1 MGGAVTA
8 AYNIRPTGA
17 IREHKMKKS
26 SRRSAALI
34 AQAAILFFSLASQ
47 SSFAIETQAFSAE
60 VERGMQL
67 WHVPGMAVAVVD
79 SDEVIFQ
86 KGFGE
91 TAIDDGKAVDEH
103 TLFAIASTT
112 KAMVV
117 AGILML
123 ADEEKLQLDDL
134 VIKHI
139 PELHFAD
146 SSLTQQIRIRDLL
159 AHRTGLPST
168 DLWVFMQM
176 MPLDE
181 QIRRLRTVES
191 AASVRTRLIYQNT
204 MFELA
209 GLIIERVSGKRWDR
223 FLTERLWQPIGMNE
237 TFGARGQI
245 TADKSHVM
253 PHYFVDD
260 QLRLAEWDLEKDH
273 ADAAGSVWSSIHDMS
288 LWAQFLLRGAVTD
301 DGRQLVTEEGVAQMF
316 EPQQLA
322 TPDDFYPTVE
332 LTKPNWRSY
341 GLGWFQQDF
350 QGRKIEFHTGSLS
363 GLIAIIGLDRAAGK
377 ALIVLGNRDHAEM
390 RHALLWHVMDD
401 GVSSEKRDWN
411 QDIYDLYETARE
423 ESHAEQDKLRKSRI
437 RGTKPGLSLDEYAG
451 TFNSDIVG
459 EFKVRKE
466 KRKLILES
474 ANISFELSHWHLD
487 VFEIKK
493 AEWDFQAFATFGIG
507 PDGVVDKLH
516 VFGMDLTRVPDE
528 TAEGD

>member
-1 MGGAVTA
+1 
-8 AYNIRPTGA
+8 
-17 IREHKMKKS
+17 MKKS
-26 SRRSAALI
+26 SRCNAALI
-34 AQAAILFFSLASQ
+34 AQTIILASVLASQ
-47 SSFAIETQAFSAE
+47 SSFAVEEQALSAE

-79 SDEVIFQ
+79 RDDVKFQ

-91 TAIDDGKAVDEH
+91 TAIDDGNAVDEH

-117 AGILML
+117 AGLLML
-123 ADEEKLQLDDL
+123 ADDGELELDDL

-146 SSLTQQIRIRDLL
+146 PSLTQQIRIRDLL

-168 DLWVFMQM
+168 DLWVFVQI

-181 QIRRLRTVES
+181 QIRRLRTVDA

-223 FLTERLWQPIGMNE
+223 FLAERLWQPIGMNE

-245 TADKSHVM
+245 TPDKSHVM
-253 PHYFVDD
+253 PYYFVDGK
-260 QLRLAEWDLEKDH
+260 LRLADWDLDNDH

-288 LWAQFLLRGAVTD
+288 LWAQFLLRGAVTE
-301 DGRQLVTEEGVAQMF
+301 DGRQLMTDESLAQMF

-350 QGRKIEFHTGSLS
+350 QGRKIDFHTGSLS
-363 GLIAIIGLDRAAGK
+363 GLIAIIGLDRAEGK
-377 ALIVLGNRDHAEM
+377 AMIVLGNRDHAEM
-390 RHALLWHVMDD
+390 RHALLWHVMDAGD
-401 GVSSEKRDWN
+401 SAEKRDWN
-411 QDIYDLYETARE
+411 QDIFDLYESARE
-423 ESHAEQDKLRKSRI
+423 ESRAEQDELRKSRM
-437 RGTKPGLSLDEYAG
+437 RGTKPSLSLDNYAG
-451 TFNSDIVG
+451 TFNNDSVG
-459 EFKVRKE
+459 DFSIRRDG
-466 KRKLILES
+466 RKLILES
-474 ANISFELSHWHLD
+474 VNISFELAHWHLD
-487 VFEIKK
+487 MFEIERE
-493 AEWDFQAFATFGIG
+493 EWDFQAFVSFGIG
-507 PDGVVDKLH
+507 ADGVVDRLN
-516 VFGMDLTRVPDE
+516 VFGMDFTRVPDE
-528 TAEGD
+528 TEEGG